1 MLITNITVHTTV
13 VVHLVCLFCIALNL
27 ACWTRTN
34 DAHGY
39 FGKPHDFSTVEECQA
54 ACIKMNTCVA
64 IDWEPTN
71 TGQTCWTLTL
81 RFMRNTTTR
90 GVIVHYELR
99 RDCPS

>member
-1 MLITNITVHTTV
+1 MPKIIKIKLGA
-13 VVHLVCLFCIALNL
+13 FCIAVNSE
-27 ACWTRTN
+27 CWTRTN

-39 FGKPHDFSTVEECQA
+39 FGMPHDFSTVEECQA
-54 ACIKMNTCVA
+54 ACVKMNTCVA

-71 TGQTCWTLTL
+71 TGQACWTLTL

-99 RDCPS
+99 DCPG